1 MIPIKYGIGYLY
13 VGVYSVDGF
22 IYILFFLKK

>member
-13 VGVYSVDGF
+13 VGVDSVDGF
-22 IYILFFLKK
+22 IYILFLKK